1 MNVIIRTATQKDIKD
16 IYNIETQCFTRPW
29 SYVSILSD
37 LSCNE
42 LARYV
47 VAEIDGNLVGY
58 CSMHIV
64 VDEGHIMNI
73 AVLKDFRRRGIAE
86 KLLKKTIELSKAVF
100 FTLEVRMSNFGA
112 VQLYEK
118 FGFEIMGRRPKYYGD
133 EDALIMFKSAP

>member
-112 VQLYEK
+112 VRLYEK

-133 EDALIMFKSAP
+133 EDALIMCKSVP